1 MKLKILLF
9 KQKKATK
16 NKFVVMVIKSCHSE
30 KERKKRYIFILLLWI
45 IDSFTVVIVVMFVF
59 EKIFL
64 LCFVSPCYEYK
75 RNLSYILSLF
85 NFSSSF
91 FSFFRL
97 RDMNGN
103 LETFVFKSH

>member
-59 EKIFL
+59 EKF
-64 LCFVSPCYEYK
+64 FCYVLYRPVMSIK
-75 RNLSYILSLF
+75 
-85 NFSSSF
+85 
-91 FSFFRL
+91 
-97 RDMNGN
+97 G
-103 LETFVFKSH
+103 T